1 MNLKQSKLGRSL
13 ILETRNSLG
22 LNTFFDR
29 ILERQKMLQKYN
41 KQGRSFKVVVI
52 NWRKSYE
59 LNSLIW
65 NNC

>member
-22 LNTFFDR
+22 LNTFFGR

-41 KQGRSFKVVVI
+41 KQGRLFKVAVI

>member
-13 ILETRNSLG
+13 ILETRNSLS

-41 KQGRSFKVVVI
+41 KQGRSFKVAVI